1 MKNRRNI
8 FLFALSVALSTLFVT
23 NTHAQGVQTETRK
36 VESFKKIA
44 VSGAYTVYVTQGS
57 DSEVK
62 IEADKGMLE
71 VTETVVKDGVLYI
84 RTSDSGKGIWRNF
97 KKNFD
102 KPVMNVYVT
111 APRVEGISLS
121 GSGNVLSKTPL
132 TMDNLTIALEGSGKI
147 DLEFTAKTVT
157 TDLSGSGKITL
168 KGFTEILVMNAKGSG
183 EIYAFDVDAE
193 KGVVNGSGSTKC
205 TIDASKDLIIN
216 LKNYA
221 QVSYRGE
228 PASLVTTTK
237 NKATV
242 NQIK

>member
-23 NTHAQGVQTETRK
+23 NTYAQGVQTETRK

-121 GSGNVLSKTPL
+121 GSGNVVSKTPL